1 MDVIKLGLYKTLK
14 LAYGLLGV
22 AMFIAVVALIVFIFL
37 SVLSFIGILFISIGI
52 AIPCYVVFCIFKEIF
67 QGCRKS

>member
-1 MDVIKLGLYKTLK
+1 MDVIKLGLYKALK
-14 LAYGLLGV
+14 LAHGLLGV
-22 AMFIAVVALIVFIFL
+22 AIFIAVVALIVFIFS

-52 AIPCYVVFCIFKEIF
+52 AIPFYVVFCIFKEFF